1 MSDKSGQCEPPARL
15 SSGSNRPDSRII
27 NGYRGLCRKLM
38 GKIPKSSHK
47 RDDAASPAQGS

>member
-27 NGYRGLCRKLM
+27 NGYRGLCCKLM

>member
-1 MSDKSGQCEPPARL
+1 MTSLGNVSPQHVSPLGAT
-15 SSGSNRPDSRII
+15 GPDSRII